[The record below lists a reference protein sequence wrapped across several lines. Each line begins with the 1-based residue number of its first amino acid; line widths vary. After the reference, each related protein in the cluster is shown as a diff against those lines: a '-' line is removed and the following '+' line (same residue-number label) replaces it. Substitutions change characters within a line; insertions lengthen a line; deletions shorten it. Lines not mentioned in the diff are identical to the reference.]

1 MNGSKKVVFNG
12 NPIQT
17 RHLCS
22 SGRDGGHKF
31 EVQLSLPYESEDVL
45 RELLHRLVAYLSE

>member
-12 NPIQT
+12 NPNQT

-22 SGRDGGHKF
+22 SGRDGGREF
-31 EVQLSLPYESEDVL
+31 EVQLSLPYKSEDVL
-45 RELLHRLVAYLSE
+45 RDPPRRLEVYLSE